1 MTIVGLVLVVVGIV
15 AGGWGVWSAFEKQ
28 RPWIGALVA
37 PLGIATAL
45 LGALLIF
52 VPRFFG

>member
-1 MTIVGLVLVVVGIV
+1 MTIVGIALVIAGIV
-15 AGGWGVWSAFEKQ
+15 AGGWGVWSAFERP
-28 RPWIGALVA
+28 RPWIGAIVA

>member
-1 MTIVGLVLVVVGIV
+1 MTIVGAVLVLAGLV
-15 AGGWGVWSAFEKQ
+15 AGGWGVWSTFEKP
-28 RPWIGALVA
+28 RPWIGAIAA

-52 VPRFFG
+52 VPGFFG